1 MEIEIVVSLNPLF
14 SFIPDFFTI
23 DSFSPSVTKS
33 RSTRWFDSNVFSH
46 TDRTVTDRSID
57 KPFAAAEVARTDS
70 REFKKT
76 PISINYNEFRRN
88 TIISTVSQEFLP
100 KLGRTCR

>member
-23 DSFSPSVTKS
+23 DSFSPSANHDRRVGSIRMYFHIPTEQLPTDLSINLS
-33 RSTRWFDSNVFSH
+33 RRPRWHEPTLASL
-46 TDRTVTDRSID
+46 
-57 KPFAAAEVARTDS
+57 
-70 REFKKT
+70 KKT

>member
-23 DSFSPSVTKS
+23 DSFSPSANHDRRV
-33 RSTRWFDSNVFSH
+33 WFDSNVFSY

-57 KPFAAAEVARTDS
+57 KLFAAAEVARTDS